1 MSNSIYRRITGS
13 RELVWLF
20 CALVLSVTAL
30 TSVTFLSDRL
40 AQTFENNA
48 LELIA
53 SDAIIR
59 SDKPIRSVFLEKA
72 LADGLRIGQTTVFP
86 TMAQFG
92 EQAKL
97 VSLKAVSSSYPLRGM
112 LRLKNGST
120 VLQRG
125 QVWIDP
131 QLAKILQIEIGNR
144 IQLGEVKF
152 TVSDFIDRELDRGAS
167 FMNFSPRVMM
177 HEDDLAATKLLGLGS
192 RASYRLLLAGSADMP
207 LKQAQVNVKKYTEWA
222 LNLIEKEDLRGV
234 QIEGMENGQ
243 PLMRKTLDQANRFLS
258 LVALLTAMI
267 AAVGIAL
274 TSQRYVER
282 QSITAAVWRCFGASR
297 GQILWSHAKHF
308 IVVAILGGLLGIV
321 FGWVFHELFIWGMR
335 NLIDQDLPN
344 PSWWPV
350 WWGLL
355 VSITLLFGFSGPPLL
370 ALTQVSPLQALRS
383 VGGKRTLG
391 YITTALFGL
400 GSYVVLLFWIA
411 QNFKLAG
418 IILGAFIGGVILF
431 GGVGYFLARYLGEL
445 FANRVRFPAGIR
457 FAAQRFKGKP
467 QFAAQQITTLAVAM
481 MALLLLIVLQI
492 DVLGAWRSSIPQN
505 SPNRF
510 LLNIQPDQ
518 KEGVLQLLTTTQ
530 AQLDFDLYPM
540 IRGRLVRINQREVSS
555 KDYQADN
562 AKRLID
568 REFNLSYAD
577 KVPQKNQIV
586 DGVWFSPGQDIKQ
599 VSIESGLM
607 KTLQLRLGDVLVF
620 DVAGLRYEAKITS
633 VRKLD
638 WNTMRVNFFAMT
650 PSELLSDAPQSWIVA
665 YRQEQNQR
673 IDMDI
678 IAAYPN
684 ITVVDTEQSLA
695 QASSVLMQ
703 LVFAIQI
710 LFLLTLIAGLL
721 VLLIVLAGV
730 QDRRVREAAV
740 LKTMGASQAFL
751 ARTWLV
757 EFVFCGGVG
766 GLLSGLCA
774 SITAWFLAN
783 NALEISMPFPVWIIL
798 LGFVMGVI
806 LSGLSSWFLHVKIF
820 KVSPVHIL
828 QTN

>member
-59 SDKPIRSVFLEKA
+59 SDKPIRPVFLEKA

-131 QLAKILQIEIGNR
+131 QLAKILHIEIGEK

-152 TVSDFIDRELDRGAS
+152 IVSDFIDRELDRGAS

-192 RASYRLLLAGSADMP
+192 RASYRLLLAGSADMS

-243 PLMRKTLDQANRFLS
+243 PLMRKKLDQANRFLS

-607 KTLQLRLGDVLVF
+607 KTLQLRLGDVLEF

-673 IDMDI
+673 MDMDI

-721 VLLIVLAGV
+721 VLL
-730 QDRRVREAAV
+730 
-740 LKTMGASQAFL
+740 F
-751 ARTWLV
+751 
-757 EFVFCGGVG
+757 
-766 GLLSGLCA
+766 
-774 SITAWFLAN
+774 
-783 NALEISMPFPVWIIL
+783 
-798 LGFVMGVI
+798 
-806 LSGLSSWFLHVKIF
+806 
-820 KVSPVHIL
+820 
-828 QTN
+828 